1 MIKRPAGAN
10 QDLEAAEKHPVA
22 SLACM
27 ISGPVEELQQS
38 NARRGKSISSRPLG
52 PWRGATESSDEDFP
66 ILSGQMTDLVDPV
79 GSLPLGHLSL
89 SLEDGGT
96 SRYVGPTYWAYI
108 SHEVHQYPFLVP
120 LNTVS

>member
-1 MIKRPAGAN
+1 MIKRPGGAT
-10 QDLEAAEKHPVA
+10 QALEAAEKHPFA

-27 ISGPVEELQQS
+27 ESGPVEGLRQS
-38 NARRGKSISSRPLG
+38 NARRGKSISSRPLS
-52 PWRGATESSDEDFP
+52 PWCAATESSDEEFP
-66 ILSGQMTDLVDPV
+66 IPSGQMTDLVDPV

-89 SLEDGGT
+89 SSEDGGT

-108 SHEVHQYPFLVP
+108 SHEVPRFPFLVP